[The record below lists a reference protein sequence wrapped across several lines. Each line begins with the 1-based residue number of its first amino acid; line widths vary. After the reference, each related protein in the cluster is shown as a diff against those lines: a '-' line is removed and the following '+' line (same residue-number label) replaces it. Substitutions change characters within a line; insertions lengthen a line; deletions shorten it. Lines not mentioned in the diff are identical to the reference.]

1 MSTMVTVRVGKDP
14 EAKSFFA
21 NEALLTSHSEFF
33 RHAMN
38 GRWEEA
44 NTRTVKLPEYDSLI
58 HLYVLVD
65 KLQNRAAKNAIVQA
79 VFDVAGARFMIPGA
93 SQVNL
98 LYKNTTEQA
107 PLRALL
113 VDLWSMVGGTFLYE
127 NAHKLPTEFLRD
139 LLIVMQNDRKETHN
153 IAKTKGV
160 SSYFEDGTDTTE
172 NKDRLSVSQI
182 A

>member
-1 MSTMVTVRVGKDP
+1 MVTVRVGKDL

-21 NEALLTSHSEFF
+21 HEALLTSHSEFF
-33 RHAMN
+33 RCAMN

-44 NTRTVKLPEYDSLI
+44 DTRTVKLPEYDGLI

-65 KLQNRAAKNAIVQA
+65 KLQDRAAKNAIVQA
-79 VFDVAGARFMIPGA
+79 VFDVADARFMIPRA

-113 VDLWSMVGGTFLYE
+113 VDL
-127 NAHKLPTEFLRD
+127 
-139 LLIVMQNDRKETHN
+139 
-153 IAKTKGV
+153 
-160 SSYFEDGTDTTE
+160 
-172 NKDRLSVSQI
+172 
-182 A
+182 